1 MGVIDNVNLEYEA
14 RAMLSE
20 QEYSTIKNEYLCKYE
35 NVTFLVNENAYF
47 DTPDLFLTDHH
58 MVLRVRTIDESKKE
72 LTLKIQ
78 RQDVCIE
85 INHNLTLEEEKEL
98 FENGRIPN
106 QPIRGMLLD
115 SGVRLRDIKYITT
128 LKTERIE
135 IEIDKYLFVL
145 DKNYYR
151 NKVDYNIEVES
162 TSEIEAKR
170 ILKEILDSFGIE
182 YRTNYI
188 NKAKRAIKDF

>member
-98 FENGRIPN
+98 FESGRIPN

-151 NKVDYNIEVES
+151 TKVDYNIEVES

-170 ILKEILDSFGIE
+170 ILKEILDSFEIE

-188 NKAKRAIKDF
+188 NKAKRAIKDL

>member
-14 RAMLSE
+14 RAMLTE
-20 QEYSTIKNEYLCKYE
+20 QEYSLIKDEYLKKH
-35 NVTFLVNENAYF
+35 NNAVFLINENAYF
-47 DTPDLFLTDHH
+47 DTPDFYITDHH
-58 MVLRVRTIDESKKE
+58 MVLRVRKINEDKKE

-78 RQDVCIE
+78 RPDVCIE
-85 INHNLTLEEEKEL
+85 INHNLTPEQEKDL
-98 FENGRIPN
+98 YENGRIPN

-115 SGVRLRDIKYITT
+115 SAVRLRDIKYITT

-135 IEIDKYLFVL
+135 IPFENYLFVL

-162 TSEIEAKR
+162 DSEIHAKE

-188 NKAKRAIKDF
+188 NKAKRAIKDC

>member
-188 NKAKRAIKDF
+188 NKAKRAIKDL

>member
-1 MGVIDNVNLEYEA
+1 MGVIDNVNMEYEA

-20 QEYSTIKNEYLCKYE
+20 EEYLLIKEKYLKKE
-35 NVTFLVNENAYF
+35 NKIVFSTNENAYF
-47 DTPDLFLTDHH
+47 DTPNLDITNHH
-58 MVLRVRTIDESKKE
+58 MVLRVRKINDDKKE

-78 RQDVCIE
+78 RTDVCIE
-85 INHNLTLEEEKEL
+85 INHNLTPEQEKEL
-98 FENGRIPN
+98 YETGRIPN
-106 QPIRGMLLD
+106 QPIRGMLMD
-115 SGVRLRDIKYITT
+115 SAISLRNIKYITS
-128 LKTERIE
+128 LKTERME
-135 IEIDKYLFVL
+135 IQYNNYLLVL

-151 NKVDYNIEVES
+151 DIIDYNIEVES

-188 NKAKRAIKDF
+188 NKAKRAITNY

>member
-115 SGVRLRDIKYITT
+115 SGVRLRDIRYITT

-145 DKNYYR
+145 DK
-151 NKVDYNIEVES
+151 I
-162 TSEIEAKR
+162 
-170 ILKEILDSFGIE
+170 
-182 YRTNYI
+182 
-188 NKAKRAIKDF
+188 